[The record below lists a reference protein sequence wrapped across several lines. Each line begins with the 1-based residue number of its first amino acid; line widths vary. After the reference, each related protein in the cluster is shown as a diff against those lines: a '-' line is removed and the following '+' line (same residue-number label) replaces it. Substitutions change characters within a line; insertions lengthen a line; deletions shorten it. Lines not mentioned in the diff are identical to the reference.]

1 MLLNRRHLRIKV
13 LQELYAY
20 YQSEG
25 QDYVLRERELD
36 KSIGKIWDMYILWLS
51 LIVEVTDF
59 AEMRIEENKK
69 KRLPTQSDL
78 KPNLKFV
85 SNKLLK
91 FLGAN
96 RQLNKETE
104 RLKMSWKDQEE
115 MVKKLYNRI
124 QENELYIE
132 YMASPEQNFE
142 DDRNF
147 VISIFKKEFVNFEP
161 VHHLLEESSIFWLD
175 DIDLVCSMVI
185 KTIKQLKAGDDEL
198 TRLPNLFKDNDD
210 EEQYYKT
217 LFRKTILDDKRVSEL
232 ISSKTDNW
240 ELDRIAKMDVIL
252 MKMAIIEALEFPT
265 IPLKVSLNEYIEISK
280 FYSTP
285 KSNAFINGILDKAF
299 DELKNQGEI
308 KKVGR
313 GLIE

>member
-20 YQSEG
+20 YQSEE

-69 KRLPTQSDL
+69 KHVPTESDL
-78 KPNLKFV
+78 NPNLKFI
-85 SNKLLK
+85 SNKVLK
-91 FLGAN
+91 FFGAN
-96 RQLNKETE
+96 RHLNTEVE
-104 RLKMSWKDQEE
+104 RLKMSWKDHEE
-115 MVKKLYNRI
+115 MVKKLYNLI
-124 QENELYIE
+124 QENETYVA
-132 YMASPEQNFE
+132 YMASSSDSFE

-147 VISIFKKEFVNFEP
+147 VATIFKQEFVNFEP
-161 VHHLLEESSIFWLD
+161 VHHMLEESSIFWMD

-185 KTIKQLKAGDDEL
+185 KTIKQLKSDDDEFS
-198 TRLPNLFKDNDD
+198 RLPSLFKDNDD

-217 LFRKTILDDKRVSEL
+217 LFRKTIIDDKKVSEL

-252 MKMAIIEALEFPT
+252 MKMAITEAIEFPT

-285 KSNAFINGILDKAF
+285 KSNAFINGILDRAF
-299 DELKNQGEI
+299 DELKKQGEI